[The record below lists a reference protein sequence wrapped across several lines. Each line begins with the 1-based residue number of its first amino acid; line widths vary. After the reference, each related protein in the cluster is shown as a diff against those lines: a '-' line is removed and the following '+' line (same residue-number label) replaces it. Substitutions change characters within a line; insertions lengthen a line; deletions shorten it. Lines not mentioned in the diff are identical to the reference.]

1 MNPKGHANAEIKR
14 YKIDYPVFYG
24 RGQKMNRDF
33 EVKVLPRLILIDSN
47 GKVRQ
52 DILFLKEEK
61 LRIEIQKLL
70 DESMADEETTGTEV
84 PHKTEGS

>member
-24 RGQKMNRDF
+24 RGQNMNRDF
-33 EVKVLPRLILIDSN
+33 KVQVLPRLILIDSK
-47 GKVRQ
+47 GKVYQ
-52 DILFLKEEK
+52 DLLFLKEDE

-70 DESMADEETTGTEV
+70 DKKGIIKESVNKETPV
-84 PHKTEGS
+84 KSEGS